1 MSAARSSIHLW
12 QENENFMCHIFSF
25 DHIKTIVKKIS
36 VLSVG
41 HLGSSLSSADL
52 VELSSVDLV
61 DRAFFLFPRN
71 GEFSIVFVI

>member
-1 MSAARSSIHLW
+1 MKTSCVP
-12 QENENFMCHIFSF
+12 FFSF
-25 DHIKTIVKKIS
+25 DHINLFIYFQTIVKKIS

-41 HLGSSLSSADL
+41 HLGASPSSADL

-71 GEFSIVFVI
+71 VELFIVFVI